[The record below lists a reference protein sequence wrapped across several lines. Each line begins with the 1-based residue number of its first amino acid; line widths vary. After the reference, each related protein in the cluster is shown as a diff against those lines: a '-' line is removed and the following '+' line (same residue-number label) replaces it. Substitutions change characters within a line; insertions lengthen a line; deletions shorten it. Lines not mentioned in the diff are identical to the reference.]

1 MATKTIKNENINNK
15 DVLDFEDSRNYLIA
29 KSNKRAWTVAI
40 FSLAITICLA
50 IAIML
55 ITPLKTVELA
65 VVRVDKNGQIDI
77 LTNLAEEIITPD
89 EALNK
94 HFIGQYVKLREQYYF
109 TTLNA
114 DFEKVQLYTNQSES
128 KKYVDSMVNENYGK
142 ATVLKNKVE
151 IDVKLLSI
159 VTKEVAGEQTA
170 TIRADIITKDSR
182 SNEVTNQA
190 TKVITLTFEY
200 LPMKLNTKSR
210 LENPLGFIVTSYRID
225 EEMK

>member
-1 MATKTIKNENINNK
+1 MAKNITDDNFNEK
-15 DVLDFEDSRNYLIA
+15 DAFDFEDSRNYLIT
-29 KSNKRAWTVAI
+29 KSNKRAWSVAI
-40 FSLAITICLA
+40 FSLAVTVCLA

-65 VVRVDKNGQIDI
+65 VVKVDKNGQVDI

-114 DFEKVQLYTNQSES
+114 DFEKVQLYSNPTES
-128 KKYVDSMVNENYGK
+128 KKYVDSMVNKNYGK

-159 VTKEVAGEQTA
+159 VTREVAGEQTA
-170 TIRADIITKDSR
+170 TIRADVITKDSI
-182 SNEVTNQA
+182 SDSITNLT